1 MHKGVKGGKMAQGE
15 EQNRLDAGLKTRKGS
30 RDHQERVGA
39 LIQALTDEHW
49 DVRRRAAYALGN
61 LGDTA
66 VEPLIRALTNDRW
79 DIRRKAAWALG
90 NIGDPRAVVP
100 LLHALKDD
108 RAEVREQAAW
118 GLGALRDFN
127 ALEPLIH
134 ALSDA
139 DSSVRRQ
146 AARSLAVFS
155 VLNEHH
161 VKTALQDY
169 ESHLTDEGCEHFRQY
184 RELYEQARQK
194 ARLSER

>member
-1 MHKGVKGGKMAQGE
+1 MAQE
-15 EQNRLDAGLKTRKGS
+15 EEKNRLASNSKAKARKGS
-30 RDHQERVGA
+30 RDRERRVGE
-39 LIQALTDEHW
+39 LMQALTDEHW
-49 DVRRRAAYALGN
+49 AVRRKAAYALGS
-61 LGDTA
+61 LGDA
-66 VEPLIRALTNDRW
+66 AIEPLIRALTNDRW

-90 NIGDPRAVVP
+90 NIGDPRAVAP

-118 GLGALRDFN
+118 ALGALRDFK

-155 VLNEHH
+155 VLNEHL

-169 ESHLTDEGCEHFRQY
+169 ESRLTDEGREHFRQY

-194 ARLSER
+194 ARISER

>member
-1 MHKGVKGGKMAQGE
+1 MTQKE
-15 EQNRLDAGLKTRKGS
+15 DNNRLTMGSKAKTRKGS
-30 RDHQERVGA
+30 TDREKRVEE

-49 DVRRRAAYALGN
+49 DVRRGAAYALGN
-61 LGDTA
+61 LGEAA
-66 VEPLIRALTNDRW
+66 VEPLVRALTDDQW

-90 NIGDPRAVVP
+90 NIGDPRAVAP

-108 RAEVREQAAW
+108 HADVREQVAW
-118 GLGALRDFN
+118 ALGALRDFK
-127 ALEPLIH
+127 ALEPLIQ

-155 VLNEHH
+155 VLNEYV

-169 ESHLTDEGCEHFRQY
+169 ESGLTDEDREHFHQY

-194 ARLSER
+194 ARISER

>member
-1 MHKGVKGGKMAQGE
+1 MAQE
-15 EQNRLDAGLKTRKGS
+15 EENNRLDAALKARKGAKD
-30 RDHQERVGA
+30 RERRVGE
-39 LIQALTDEHW
+39 LMQALTNEHW
-49 DVRRRAAYALGN
+49 DVRRRAAYTLGN
-61 LGDTA
+61 LGASA

-90 NIGDPRAVVP
+90 NISDPTAVAP

-118 GLGALRDFN
+118 ALGALRDFK
-127 ALEPLIH
+127 ALEPLIQ

-155 VLNEHH
+155 VLNERR
-161 VKTALQDY
+161 VTAALQDY
-169 ESHLTDEGCEHFRQY
+169 ESHLTDEGREHFRQY

-194 ARLSER
+194 ARISERQR

>member
-1 MHKGVKGGKMAQGE
+1 MAHDKE
-15 EQNRLDAGLKTRKGS
+15 KNRLNAALTARKGS
-30 RDHQERVGA
+30 KERERPVGE

-49 DVRRRAAYALGN
+49 DVRRRAAFALGN
-61 LGDTA
+61 LGESA

-90 NIGDPRAVVP
+90 NIGDPRAVAP
-100 LLHALKDD
+100 LLQALKDD
-108 RAEVREQAAW
+108 RADVREQTAW
-118 GLGALRDFN
+118 ALGSLRDFK

-134 ALSDA
+134 ALSDP

-155 VLNEHH
+155 VLNEQQ

-169 ESHLTDEGCEHFRQY
+169 ESRLTDDGREHFRQY
-184 RELYEQARQK
+184 RDLYEQARQK
-194 ARLSER
+194 ARLSERP